1 MGMFFTGMEISMN
14 KSTGVFV
21 CALLTSSL
29 MSSAC
34 TPQTSAERHARQYV
48 YAADDGFDPNVRVIK
63 ADSIKMAVPFFKTFH
78 DLGAKDR
85 SSGMSVEDANK
96 RADNFRSESFLNS
109 IQSETIFAG
118 TRYVDNK
125 SWSAKQ
131 RKAMSDA
138 ISEAY
143 IDGYEG
149 RM

>member
-1 MGMFFTGMEISMN
+1 MTLR
-14 KSTGVFV
+14 
-21 CALLTSSL
+21 CLLN
-29 MSSAC
+29 
-34 TPQTSAERHARQYV
+34 PWR
-48 YAADDGFDPNVRVIK
+48 F
-63 ADSIKMAVPFFKTFH
+63 
-78 DLGAKDR
+78 
-85 SSGMSVEDANK
+85 
-96 RADNFRSESFLNS
+96 

-131 RKAMSDA
+131 RKAMSDS